1 MSRFLIERYNNS
13 HLAGMEMI
21 KDGDVPLFIVNEK
34 MKEDLVVANL
44 FDVGDERWSQML
56 AQLSEMERPGL
67 QLFLANRDFPAHVTI
82 QVSAGGMK
90 AQTDLMQNVTRVP
103 FIIFNRL
110 VLDPYGNIL
119 LLSEGIPNLILK
131 WREVASRIMKSYSGQ
146 PKPLPILHSSVAR
159 FTEAKSLTEEERKYL
174 VKFIDYWN
182 YDLQKS
188 SLGTHT
194 KSVFVGTVYDLLKSL
209 TKVR

>member
-1 MSRFLIERYNNS
+1 MSRLLIERYNNS

-21 KDGDVPLFIVNEK
+21 KDGDVPLFKVTER

-44 FDVGDERWSQML
+44 FDVNDKRWSLML

-67 QLFLANRDFPAHVTI
+67 QLLLANRDFPAHVTI

-110 VLDPYGNIL
+110 ILDPYGNIL

-131 WREVASRIMKSYSGQ
+131 WREVASRIMKSYGGQ
-146 PKPLPILHSSVAR
+146 PKPLPILHSSVSR

-174 VKFIDYWN
+174 VKFVDYWN
-182 YDLQKS
+182 CDLQRS
-188 SLGTHT
+188 QLGTHT
-194 KSVFVGTVYDLLKSL
+194 KSVFVGTGYDLMRSA
-209 TKVR
+209 KVK